1 MASEVL
7 LPKQGNS
14 VESCII
20 VEWKVDE
27 GATVSTGDV
36 LLEVETD
43 KATMEVESTADG
55 VLLKQLV
62 SDGDDVPVLSPI
74 AIVGEAGEKVE
85 ALKKTDARSSASA
98 DAADRQPQP
107 APEASRSAPAAS
119 ASDAQSA
126 GAAPGAGGAPAR
138 THTGGAKISPRARKL
153 AEKLGVDYAGLA
165 GSGPGGRIMARDVE
179 NAPRATA
186 ASGAAPA
193 ASGAE
198 NATAA
203 GRPAQVVE
211 TVQIKG
217 VRKLIAER
225 MHASLASTAQL
236 TMDAS
241 ADARQILGYRK
252 RLKASG
258 DEELQSVSINDL
270 ILFAVS
276 RVVAA
281 SPELNRTFE
290 NGTVTRYEGVNLG
303 FAVDTEKGLMVP
315 VIPGADTLSLV
326 ELSRQAH
333 ALAEKCQSG
342 GVSPDDLQGG
352 TFTVTN
358 LGSFGIERFTPV
370 LNPPQVG
377 ILGVCAVTHRP
388 APDAEGTIPM
398 MGLSLT
404 IDHQIVDGAPAA
416 RFLKAMTEAVAE
428 LDLTLAK

>member
-20 VEWKVDE
+20 VEWKVEE
-27 GATVSTGDV
+27 GASVASGDV

-62 SDGDDVPVLSPI
+62 GEGDDVPVLSPV
-74 AIVGEAGEKVE
+74 AIVGQKGEKVDLPE
-85 ALKKTDARSSASA
+85 KADASGSSDSAGSAKTETEQPVDAATGSASTDA
-98 DAADRQPQP
+98 D
-107 APEASRSAPAAS
+107 
-119 ASDAQSA
+119 SDS
-126 GAAPGAGGAPAR
+126 GSPVRP
-138 THTGGAKISPRARKL
+138 HTGGAKISPRARKL
-153 AEKLGVDYAGLA
+153 ADKLGVDYSGLS
-165 GSGPGGRIMARDVE
+165 GSGPGGRIMAKDVE
-179 NAPRATA
+179 NAPRGGTATGKTA
-186 ASGAAPA
+186 AAP
-193 ASGAE
+193 SGAE
-198 NATAA
+198 AAAA
-203 GRPAQVVE
+203 GRPAQATE
-211 TVQIKG
+211 SVQIKG

-241 ADARQILGYRK
+241 ADARQILSYRK

-258 DEELQSVSINDL
+258 EERLQSVSINDL

-276 RVVAA
+276 RTVAS
-281 SPELNRTFE
+281 SPELNRTFH
-290 NGTVTRYEGVNLG
+290 NGTVTSYQGVNLG
-303 FAVDTEKGLMVP
+303 FAVDTPKGLMVP
-315 VIPGADTLSLV
+315 VIPGADTLTLV

-333 ALAEKCQSG
+333 TLAEKCQAGSI
-342 GVSPDDLQGG
+342 SPDNLQGG

-358 LGSFGIERFTPV
+358 LGAFGIERFTPV

-377 ILGVCAVTHRP
+377 ILGVCAVTQRP
-388 APDAEGTIPM
+388 APDGEGTIPM